1 MTISERIDVGA
12 QTALPTAGAV
22 MQAALADAML
32 EWIADNAPEELLEH
46 TPDRFE
52 GARQRN
58 DRDRKMMAAE

>member
-1 MTISERIDVGA
+1 MTLSERIDAGA
-12 QTALPTAGAV
+12 QTTLPTAGRV

-32 EWIADNAPEELLEH
+32 KWIADNAPEELLEQ

-52 GARQRN
+52 AARQRN